1 MMMNMYSDDMAVM
14 VAIRMMG
21 VVDDDDDDDDDVD
34 NEDERQ

>member
-21 VVDDDDDDDDDVD
+21 VDDDDDDVD